1 MNSSYLLVNFL
12 EKHNASVWM
21 HKLNYKERLYT
32 KRDAFVLMNCD
43 KPYYYN
49 TNQFMAGIQIY
60 KKTNFTVKFIQE
72 WLNYCQDE
80 RIITDKKNVMGKKNY
95 PGFIENRHD
104 QTILSLLIKKYGI
117 ANSGSPNISLDEI
130 NQIKRIIM
138 PNILCIY
145 RRTKFKDYIDI
156 KQKCKKIIENQEHIF
171 K

>member
-1 MNSSYLLVNFL
+1 
-12 EKHNASVWM
+12 
-21 HKLNYKERLYT
+21 
-32 KRDAFVLMNCD
+32 
-43 KPYYYN
+43 
-49 TNQFMAGIQIY
+49 
-60 KKTNFTVKFIQE
+60 
-72 WLNYCQDE
+72 
-80 RIITDKKNVMGKKNY
+80 MGKKNY

-130 NQIKRIIM
+130 NQIKPIIM

>member
-21 HKLNYKERLYT
+21 YKLNYKERLYT

-130 NQIKRIIM
+130 NQIKPIIM

-145 RRTKFKDYIDI
+145 R
-156 KQKCKKIIENQEHIF
+156 
-171 K
+171 